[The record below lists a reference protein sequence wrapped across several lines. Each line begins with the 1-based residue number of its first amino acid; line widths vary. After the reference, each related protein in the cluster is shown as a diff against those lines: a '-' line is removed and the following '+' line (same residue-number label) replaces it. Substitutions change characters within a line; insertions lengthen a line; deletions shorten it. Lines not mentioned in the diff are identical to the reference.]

1 MRDMDLAQAPP
12 GADLKEDVDP
22 ADTAD
27 MAAIAQYIA
36 SESELMPPA
45 TKDDL
50 LRRADLVSRAEEHAA
65 LARALAQLAEDATVH
80 DLLSLSVVAAAAK
93 QAAGSESTA
102 CERWAEQAELVED
115 PLLARSLHRL
125 ADALNLVSREAE
137 AVRAQAEGFAD
148 LAQPETR

>member
-1 MRDMDLAQAPP
+1 VSLRNMDPAQAPP
-12 GADLKEDVDP
+12 EF
-22 ADTAD
+22 
-27 MAAIAQYIA
+27 
-36 SESELMPPA
+36 ELMPPA
-45 TKDDL
+45 TKEDL

-80 DLLSLSVVAAAAK
+80 DLLSLSVVAEAAK

-102 CERWAEQAELVED
+102 CERWAGQAELAED

-125 ADALNLVSREAE
+125 GDALNLVSREAE